1 MERLGLVD
9 LQILHLGIKKNG
21 RFDEND
27 LENSD
32 LRKLGV
38 GRILDQLAS
47 LKEKKLIDMNA
58 DGSFSI
64 TNTARHSLWD
74 KSIPLGIRI
83 LKILEIKSQPIEKI
97 SEFLVIPEEQIENE
111 IESLRKKQ
119 LVLMSPLRNEKGL
132 LRMFE
137 ILPEGIEEL
146 ERAQKEVL
154 KENKK
159 EITSNQEISGM
170 IIDIIRDIKNSQDMS
185 LTKQDA
191 LISKLSIVKQ
201 KLEESF

>member
-64 TNTARHSLWD
+64 TNKARHSFWD